1 MIISPQKYNDRNF
14 ICIIA
19 RCMMIKTR
27 DSQLDKI
34 DWLVFN
40 TNFSNISALSWYVE
54 AIVAMIYGSW
64 IYNYLCNQCLSPL
77 MWVRISIR
85 ARCTTLCDKSLSV
98 TCDRSVVFSRYS
110 GLLHQ
115 KNWPPRYNWN
125 IVESAV
131 KHHQTNKL
139 SWCDNWTDKF
149 YTLISFNKL
158 RHLCTNIVMPREERT
173 SEIFPVS
180 LDIISKKV
188 SGLKQF

>member
-1 MIISPQKYNDRNF
+1 
-14 ICIIA
+14 
-19 RCMMIKTR
+19 MIKTR

-34 DWLVFN
+34 DWLVYN
-40 TNFSNISALSWYVE
+40 TNFSNISALSWCGE

-64 IYNYLCNQCLSPL
+64 IYNYLCNRCLSPL
-77 MWVRISIR
+77 MWVWISIR

-110 GLLHQ
+110 GLLQQ

-158 RHLCTNIVMPREERT
+158 RHLCTNVVMPREERT

-180 LDIISKKV
+180 LDFISKKV